1 MRIISGKF
9 KGFSLH
15 MAVNINTRP
24 LKDRV
29 RESVFNLL
37 IHSNKILI
45 NIEKSN
51 ILDLYSGTGSFGL
64 ECLSRYAEKVFFIEN
79 DKHAQEILKK
89 NIKKMKIEN
98 KTKIYFEDVFVA
110 IKKNK
115 NLYPKFDLVFCDPPF
130 KQKNIKELIKLLFH
144 NNLVKKHGILILHR
158 NKNEKED
165 FPDYFNVLEERIYG
179 MSKIIFGKFLS

>member
-1 MRIISGKF
+1 MIIISGKF

-89 NIKKMKIEN
+89 
-98 KTKIYFEDVFVA
+98 
-110 IKKNK
+110 
-115 NLYPKFDLVFCDPPF
+115 
-130 KQKNIKELIKLLFH
+130 
-144 NNLVKKHGILILHR
+144 
-158 NKNEKED
+158 
-165 FPDYFNVLEERIYG
+165 
-179 MSKIIFGKFLS
+179 

>member
-15 MAVNINTRP
+15 VTMNRNTRP

-29 RESVFNLL
+29 RESIFNLL
-37 IHSNKILI
+37 AHSNKILT

-64 ECLSRYAEKVFFIEN
+64 ECLSRDAKKVYFIEN
-79 DKHAQEILKK
+79 DKSAQEILKK
-89 NIKKMKIEN
+89 NIKKLKIEN
-98 KTKIYFEDVFVA
+98 QTKIYFEDVFFS

-115 NLYPKFDLVFCDPPF
+115 NLYPKFDLIFCDPPY
-130 KQKNIKELIKLLFH
+130 KHKNIQELIKLLFH
-144 NNLVKKHGILILHR
+144 NNLLKKQGILILHR
-158 NKNEKED
+158 NKNEKEN
-165 FPDYFNVLEERIYG
+165 FPYYFQVLEERIYG
-179 MSKIIFGKFLS
+179 LSKIIFGKFLF